1 MIVESQYLR
10 IRVVVV
16 DNNDIIWIPTCSS
29 SNTFDSKEVGVDN
42 ECISGSEDKVKRAFL
57 LFYINDKLTP
67 MYTMRILVTGIA
79 LDVQSI
85 YNRLSLSQANVMSE
99 KVEVND
105 CRVAL
110 CRLDALEFPSLAF
123 ELVVGPELDDTVRC
137 DDDFAA
143 DIEAIRVS
151 RFNEEFPPS
160 RSSTCFLLR

>member
-1 MIVESQYLR
+1 
-10 IRVVVV
+10 
-16 DNNDIIWIPTCSS
+16 
-29 SNTFDSKEVGVDN
+29 
-42 ECISGSEDKVKRAFL
+42 
-57 LFYINDKLTP
+57 
-67 MYTMRILVTGIA
+67 MYTIRILVTYLPLMCNLFTI
-79 LDVQSI
+79 V
-85 YNRLSLSQANVMSE
+85 LSPSQANVMSE

-143 DIEAIRVS
+143 DIVAIRVS
-151 RFNEEFPPS
+151 RFSEEFPPS

>member
-1 MIVESQYLR
+1 
-10 IRVVVV
+10 
-16 DNNDIIWIPTCSS
+16 
-29 SNTFDSKEVGVDN
+29 
-42 ECISGSEDKVKRAFL
+42 
-57 LFYINDKLTP
+57 